1 MRIYLFIGKG
11 FPSRQI
17 SVQGNSIT
25 SELGASSNY
34 GMSKMRPPIQ
44 LVTFLALLFI
54 SPVASGQVSNGRIFT
69 AVPVVQRQRFIERL
83 NLYIDLLIKNNEPKL
98 IELYDEETLCSLCR
112 GKCSEDCAPPMVV
125 EVPKGFR
132 SVLLEF
138 KPFKV
143 SPYCSQGNWGYS
155 IEVDQRERL
164 SLYGKKNTYREAQGK
179 DVYRIPER

>member
-1 MRIYLFIGKG
+1 
-11 FPSRQI
+11 
-17 SVQGNSIT
+17 
-25 SELGASSNY
+25 
-34 GMSKMRPPIQ
+34 MRPPIQ
-44 LVTFLALLFI
+44 LVTILALLFI
-54 SPVASGQVSNGRIFT
+54 SPVASGQAPNGRIFT

-83 NLYIDLLIKNNEPKL
+83 NIYIDLLIKNNEPKL

-143 SPYCSQGNWGYS
+143 SPYCSQGIWGYS

-164 SLYGKKNTYREAQGK
+164 SLYGKQTHIVKHKVRMFA
-179 DVYRIPER
+179 VYEKGDWYFSPVSAPGMVYL